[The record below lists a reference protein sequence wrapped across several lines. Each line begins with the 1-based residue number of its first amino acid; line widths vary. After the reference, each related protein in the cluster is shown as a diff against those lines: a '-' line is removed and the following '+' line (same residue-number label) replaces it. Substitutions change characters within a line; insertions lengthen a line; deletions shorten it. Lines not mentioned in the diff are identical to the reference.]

1 MRPLRFVGA
10 QRAKFYSAERG
21 MPVMNF
27 LTNCIFDHGAVEKLP
42 KVLQSFSASRP
53 MVITDPG
60 IKAVGLL
67 DTVLAHLGLQP
78 AAVFSETVA
87 NPTEDQAIAVAELYK
102 QADADSLIALG
113 GGSAMDLTKAVG
125 LLASQGGPLEKYAAI
140 SGGAKFIQKLPPLI
154 AIPTTA
160 GTGSEVSVG
169 MITTMNNG
177 RKETFAS
184 PHLIPATAICDPD
197 LTLGLP
203 PLLTAATGM
212 DAVTHC
218 IEAVLTPAINPPAE
232 GVGYDGLHRAVRSG
246 ALKRAVADGSDTA
259 ARWDMMMASYEGA
272 LAFTKGLG
280 SVHALS
286 HAAGRL
292 KEKKLHHG
300 TLNAIFLPHLL
311 RFNEGAA
318 PEKYTR
324 LRFAMG
330 LNETANLGD
339 YVEELIAE
347 IGIPTTLKSI
357 GVVAED
363 GPGIVEYALNDL
375 AHRGNA
381 RPATQADYEKIF
393 ELALG

>member
-1 MRPLRFVGA
+1 
-10 QRAKFYSAERG
+10 

-27 LTNCIFDHGAVEKLP
+27 LTTCIFDHGAIAKLG
-42 KVLQSFSASRP
+42 KTLTGFGVSRP

-67 DTVLAHLGLQP
+67 DTVLENLGMEP
-78 AAVFSETVA
+78 AAVFADTVA
-87 NPTEDQAIAVAELYK
+87 NPTEDQAIAVAEQYNAAN
-102 QADADSLIALG
+102 ADGLVALG

-125 LLASQGGPLEKYAAI
+125 LPARQGGPLEKYAAI
-140 SGGAKFIQKLPPLI
+140 TGGAKHIGKLPPLI
-154 AIPTTA
+154 AVPTTA

-184 PHLIPATAICDPD
+184 PHLIPSTAICDPD

-203 PLLTAATGM
+203 AFLTAATGM

-218 IEAVLTPAINPPAE
+218 IEAVLTPAVNPPAE
-232 GVGYDGLHRAVRSG
+232 GVGYDGLNRAIKNN
-246 ALKRAVADGSDTA
+246 ALQRAVADGSDKD
-259 ARWDMMMASYEGA
+259 ARWNMMMASYEGA

-318 PEKYTR
+318 PEKYDR
-324 LRFAMG
+324 LKFAMG
-330 LNETANLGD
+330 LSQNADLGD
-339 YVEELIAE
+339 EIAKLNE
-347 IGIPTTLKSI
+347 AI
-357 GVVAED
+357 GVPNTLSAIGVESSD
-363 GPGIVEYALNDL
+363 GPGIVEFALNDL

-381 RPATQADYEKIF
+381 RPAEQGDYERIF
-393 ELALG
+393 EQAL

>member
-1 MRPLRFVGA
+1 
-10 QRAKFYSAERG
+10 

-27 LTNCIFDHGAVEKLP
+27 LTTCIFDHGAVGQLGKTLTGFG
-42 KVLQSFSASRP
+42 VSRP

-67 DTVLAHLGLQP
+67 DTILENLGMEP
-78 AAVFSETVA
+78 AAVFTDTVA
-87 NPTEDQAIAVAELYK
+87 NPTEDQAIAVAEQYNAAK
-102 QADADSLIALG
+102 ADGLVALG

-140 SGGAKFIQKLPPLI
+140 TGGAKHIGKLPPLI

-184 PHLIPATAICDPD
+184 PHLIPAAAICDPD

-218 IEAVLTPAINPPAE
+218 MEAVLTPAINPPAE
-232 GVGYDGLHRAVRSG
+232 GVGYDGLNRAIKTG
-246 ALKRAVADGSDTA
+246 ALKRAVADGSDKD
-259 ARWDMMMASYEGA
+259 ARWNMMMASYEGA

-318 PEKYTR
+318 PEKYER

-330 LNETANLGD
+330 LAANADLGD
-339 YVEELIAE
+339 AIARLNE
-347 IGIPTTLKSI
+347 DLGIPSTLSAI
-357 GVVAED
+357 GVEASD

-381 RPATQADYEKIF
+381 RPADQDDYERIF
-393 ELALG
+393 EQAM

>member
-1 MRPLRFVGA
+1 
-10 QRAKFYSAERG
+10 

-27 LTNCIFDHGAVEKLP
+27 LTTCIFDHGAIAKLG
-42 KVLQSFSASRP
+42 KTLTGFGVSRP

-67 DTVLAHLGLQP
+67 DTVLENLGMEP
-78 AAVFSETVA
+78 AAVFADTVA
-87 NPTEDQAIAVAELYK
+87 NPTEDQAIAVAEQYNAAN
-102 QADADSLIALG
+102 ADGLVALG

-140 SGGAKFIQKLPPLI
+140 TGGAKHIGKLPPLI
-154 AIPTTA
+154 AVPTTA

-184 PHLIPATAICDPD
+184 PHLIPSTAICDPD

-203 PLLTAATGM
+203 AFLTAATGM

-218 IEAVLTPAINPPAE
+218 IEAVLTPAVNPPAE
-232 GVGYDGLHRAVRSG
+232 GVGYDGLNRAIKNN
-246 ALKRAVADGSDTA
+246 ALQRAVADGADKD
-259 ARWDMMMASYEGA
+259 ARWNMMMASYEGA

-318 PEKYTR
+318 TEKYER
-324 LRFAMG
+324 LKFAMG
-330 LNETANLGD
+330 LSQNADLGD
-339 YVEELIAE
+339 EIAKLNE
-347 IGIPTTLKSI
+347 AIGIPNTLSAI
-357 GVVAED
+357 GVESSD
-363 GPGIVEYALNDL
+363 GPGIVEFALNDL

-381 RPATQADYEKIF
+381 RPAEQGDYERIF
-393 ELALG
+393 EQAL

>member
-1 MRPLRFVGA
+1 MAVI
-10 QRAKFYSAERG
+10 
-21 MPVMNF
+21 NF
-27 LTNCIFDHGAVEKLP
+27 LTTCIFDHGAISQLGSTLTGFGV
-42 KVLQSFSASRP
+42 SRP

-67 DTVLAHLGLQP
+67 DTVLENLGMAP
-78 AAVFSETVA
+78 AAVFAETVA
-87 NPTEDQAIAVAELYK
+87 NPTEDQAIEVAALYNSAN
-102 QADADSLIALG
+102 ADGLVALG

-140 SGGAKFIQKLPPLI
+140 TGGAKLIGKLPPLI
-154 AIPTTA
+154 AVPTTA

-184 PHLIPATAICDPD
+184 PHLIPSTAICDPD

-232 GVGYDGLHRAVRSG
+232 GIGYDGLNRAIKTG
-246 ALKRAVADGSDTA
+246 ALKRAVADGSDRD
-259 ARWDMMMASYEGA
+259 ARWNMMMASYEGA

-318 PEKYTR
+318 PEKYER

-330 LNETANLGD
+330 LSSNADLADAIAKLNEDL
-339 YVEELIAE
+339 
-347 IGIPTTLKSI
+347 GIPSTLSAI
-357 GVVAED
+357 GVESSD
-363 GPGIVEYALNDL
+363 GAGIVEFALNDL

-381 RPATQADYEKIF
+381 RPAEQADYERIF
-393 ELALG
+393 EQAL

>member
-1 MRPLRFVGA
+1 
-10 QRAKFYSAERG
+10 

-27 LTNCIFDHGAVEKLP
+27 LTTCIFDHGAIAKLG
-42 KVLQSFSASRP
+42 KTLTGFGVSRP

-67 DTVLAHLGLQP
+67 DTVLENLGMEP
-78 AAVFSETVA
+78 AAVFAETVA
-87 NPTEDQAIAVAELYK
+87 NPTEDQAIAVAEQYNAAK
-102 QADADSLIALG
+102 ADGLVALG

-140 SGGAKFIQKLPPLI
+140 TGGAKHIGKLPPLI
-154 AIPTTA
+154 AVPTTA

-184 PHLIPATAICDPD
+184 PHLIPSTAICDPD

-203 PLLTAATGM
+203 AFLTAATGM

-218 IEAVLTPAINPPAE
+218 IEAVLTPAVNPPAE
-232 GVGYDGLHRAVRSG
+232 GVGYDGLNRAIKNN
-246 ALKRAVADGSDTA
+246 ALQRAVADGSDKD
-259 ARWDMMMASYEGA
+259 ARWNMMMASYEGA

-318 PEKYTR
+318 PEKYDR
-324 LRFAMG
+324 LKFAMG
-330 LNETANLGD
+330 LSQNADLGD
-339 YVEELIAE
+339 EIAKLNE
-347 IGIPTTLKSI
+347 AI
-357 GVVAED
+357 GVPNTLSAIGVESSD
-363 GPGIVEYALNDL
+363 GPGIVEFALNDL

-381 RPATQADYEKIF
+381 RPAEQGDYERIF
-393 ELALG
+393 EQAL

>member
-1 MRPLRFVGA
+1 
-10 QRAKFYSAERG
+10 

-27 LTNCIFDHGAVEKLP
+27 LTTCIFDHGAIGQLP
-42 KVLQSFSASRP
+42 KVLAGFGVSRP
-53 MVITDPG
+53 MIITDPG

-67 DTVLAHLGLQP
+67 DTVLAHLGLTP
-78 AAVFSETVA
+78 AAIFADTVA
-87 NPTEDQAIAVAELYK
+87 NPTEDQAIMVADQYN
-102 QADADSLIALG
+102 QAGADSLIALG

-140 SGGAKFIQKLPPLI
+140 TGGAKHIQKLPPLI

-184 PHLIPATAICDPD
+184 PHLIPSTAICDPD

-232 GVGYDGLHRAVRSG
+232 GVGYDGLHRAIASG
-246 ALKRAVADGSDTA
+246 ALKRAVADGSDKD
-259 ARWDMMMASYEGA
+259 ARFQMMMASYEGA

-311 RFNEGAA
+311 KFNEGAA
-318 PEKYTR
+318 PEKYKR

-330 LNETANLGD
+330 LDADADLAAFIA
-339 YVEELIAE
+339 ELNDE
-347 IGIPTTLKSI
+347 IGIPTTLKEI
-357 GVVAED
+357 GVEASD

-381 RPATQADYEKIF
+381 RPATAADYEAIF
-393 ELALG
+393 DAALG

>member
-1 MRPLRFVGA
+1 
-10 QRAKFYSAERG
+10 

-27 LTNCIFDHGAVEKLP
+27 LTTCIFDHGAIAKLGATLTGFG
-42 KVLQSFSASRP
+42 VSRP

-67 DTVLAHLGLQP
+67 DTILDNLGMDP
-78 AAVFSETVA
+78 AAVFADTVA
-87 NPTEDQAIAVAELYK
+87 NPTEDQAIAVAEQYNAAN
-102 QADADSLIALG
+102 ADGLVALG

-140 SGGAKFIQKLPPLI
+140 TGGAKLIKKLPPLI

-203 PLLTAATGM
+203 PLMTAATGM

-218 IEAVLTPAINPPAE
+218 MEAVLTPAVNPPAE
-232 GVGYDGLHRAVRSG
+232 GVGYDGLNRAIKSG
-246 ALKRAVADGSDTA
+246 ALKRAVADGSDKD
-259 ARWDMMMASYEGA
+259 ARWNMMMASYEGA

-318 PEKYTR
+318 PEKYER
-324 LRFAMG
+324 LKFAMG
-330 LNETANLGD
+330 LSQNADLGD
-339 YVEELIAE
+339 EIAKLNE
-347 IGIPTTLKSI
+347 SIGIPNTLGAI
-357 GVVAED
+357 GLEASD
-363 GPGIVEYALNDL
+363 GPGIVEFALNDL

-381 RPATQADYEKIF
+381 RPADQGDYERIY
-393 ELALG
+393 EQAL

>member
-1 MRPLRFVGA
+1 
-10 QRAKFYSAERG
+10 

-27 LTNCIFDHGAVEKLP
+27 LTTCIFDHGAIAKLGATLTGFG
-42 KVLQSFSASRP
+42 VSRP

-67 DTVLAHLGLQP
+67 DTILDNLGMDP
-78 AAVFSETVA
+78 AAVFADTVA
-87 NPTEDQAIAVAELYK
+87 NPTEDQAIAVAEQYNTAN
-102 QADADSLIALG
+102 ADGLVALG

-140 SGGAKFIQKLPPLI
+140 TGGAKLIKKLPPLI

-203 PLLTAATGM
+203 PLMTAATGM

-218 IEAVLTPAINPPAE
+218 MEAVLTPAVNPPAE
-232 GVGYDGLHRAVRSG
+232 GVGYDGLNRAIKSG
-246 ALKRAVADGSDTA
+246 ALKRAVADGSDKD
-259 ARWDMMMASYEGA
+259 ARWNMMMASYEGA

-318 PEKYTR
+318 PEKYER
-324 LRFAMG
+324 LKFAMG
-330 LNETANLGD
+330 LSQNADLGD
-339 YVEELIAE
+339 EIAKLNE
-347 IGIPTTLKSI
+347 SIGIPNTLGAI
-357 GVVAED
+357 GLEASD
-363 GPGIVEYALNDL
+363 GPGIVEFALNDL

-381 RPATQADYEKIF
+381 RPADQGDYERIY
-393 ELALG
+393 EQAL

>member
-1 MRPLRFVGA
+1 
-10 QRAKFYSAERG
+10 

-27 LTNCIFDHGAVEKLP
+27 LTTCIFDHGAIAKLGATLTGFG
-42 KVLQSFSASRP
+42 VTRP

-67 DTVLAHLGLQP
+67 DTVLENLSMEP
-78 AAVFSETVA
+78 AAVFADTVA
-87 NPTEDQAIAVAELYK
+87 NPTEDQAIAVAEQYNAAN
-102 QADADSLIALG
+102 ADGLVALG

-140 SGGAKFIQKLPPLI
+140 TGGAKHIGKLPPLI
-154 AIPTTA
+154 AVPTTA

-203 PLLTAATGM
+203 AFLTAATGM

-218 IEAVLTPAINPPAE
+218 IEAVLTPAVNPPAE
-232 GVGYDGLHRAVRSG
+232 GVGYDGLNRAIKNN
-246 ALKRAVADGSDTA
+246 ALQRAVADGSDKD
-259 ARWDMMMASYEGA
+259 ARWNMMMASYEGA

-318 PEKYTR
+318 PEKYER
-324 LRFAMG
+324 LKFAMG
-330 LNETANLGD
+330 LSQNADLGD
-339 YVEELIAE
+339 EIAKLNE
-347 IGIPTTLKSI
+347 SIGIPNTLSAI
-357 GVVAED
+357 GVESSD
-363 GPGIVEYALNDL
+363 GPGIVEFALNDL

-381 RPATQADYEKIF
+381 RPAEQGDYERIF
-393 ELALG
+393 EQAL

>member
-1 MRPLRFVGA
+1 
-10 QRAKFYSAERG
+10 
-21 MPVMNF
+21 MPVMSF
-27 LTNCIFDHGAVEKLP
+27 LTTCIFDHGAVAQLGNTLKGFG
-42 KVLQSFSASRP
+42 VSRP

-60 IKAVGLL
+60 IQAVGLL
-67 DTVLAHLGLQP
+67 DTVLQHLGTEP
-78 AAVFSETVA
+78 AAVFADTVA
-87 NPTEDQAIAVAELYK
+87 NPTEDQAIAVAEQYNSA
-102 QADADSLIALG
+102 QADSLVALG

-140 SGGAKFIQKLPPLI
+140 TGGAKHIGKLPPLI

-184 PHLIPATAICDPD
+184 PHLIPSTAICDPD

-203 PLLTAATGM
+203 ALLTAATGM

-218 IEAVLTPAINPPAE
+218 IEAVLTPAVNPPAE
-232 GVGYDGLHRAVRSG
+232 GVGYDGLNRAIKTG
-246 ALKRAVADGSDTA
+246 ALKRAVADGSDKD
-259 ARWDMMMASYEGA
+259 ARWNMMMASYEGA

-318 PEKYTR
+318 PEKYER

-330 LNETANLGD
+330 LSSNADLGD
-339 YVEELIAE
+339 AIAKLNE
-347 IGIPTTLKSI
+347 DIGIPTTLGAI
-357 GVVAED
+357 GVEASD
-363 GPGIVEYALNDL
+363 GPGIVEYALADL

-381 RPATQADYEKIF
+381 RPATQGDYERLF
-393 ELALG
+393 EVALG

>member
-1 MRPLRFVGA
+1 
-10 QRAKFYSAERG
+10 

-27 LTNCIFDHGAVEKLP
+27 LTTCIFDHGAVGKLG
-42 KVLQSFSASRP
+42 KTLTGFGVSRP

-67 DTVLAHLGLQP
+67 DTILENLGMEP
-78 AAVFSETVA
+78 AAVFAETVA
-87 NPTEDQAIAVAELYK
+87 NPTEDQAIAVAEQYNAAK
-102 QADADSLIALG
+102 ADGLVALG

-140 SGGAKFIQKLPPLI
+140 TGGAKHIGKLPPLI

-184 PHLIPATAICDPD
+184 PHLIPAAAICDPD

-203 PLLTAATGM
+203 PFLTAATGM

-232 GVGYDGLHRAVRSG
+232 GVGYDGLNRAIKTG
-246 ALKRAVADGSDTA
+246 ALKRAVTDGSDKD
-259 ARWDMMMASYEGA
+259 ARWNMMMASYEGA

-318 PEKYTR
+318 PEKYER

-330 LNETANLGD
+330 LASNADLGD
-339 YVEELIAE
+339 AIARLNE
-347 IGIPTTLKSI
+347 DLGIPSTLSAI
-357 GVVAED
+357 GVETSD
-363 GPGIVEYALNDL
+363 GPGIVEFALNDL

-381 RPATQADYEKIF
+381 RPAEQGDYERIF
-393 ELALG
+393 EQAM

>member
-1 MRPLRFVGA
+1 M
-10 QRAKFYSAERG
+10 S
-21 MPVMNF
+21 F
-27 LTNCIFDHGAVEKLP
+27 LTTCIFDHGAVGQLGKTL
-42 KVLQSFSASRP
+42 KSSGVTRP

-67 DTVLAHLGLQP
+67 DTILENLGMEP
-78 AAVFSETVA
+78 AAVFADTVA
-87 NPTEDQAIAVAELYK
+87 NPTEDQAIVVAAQYNEAK
-102 QADADSLIALG
+102 ADGLVALG

-140 SGGAKFIQKLPPLI
+140 TGGAKHIGKLPPLI
-154 AIPTTA
+154 AVPTTA

-184 PHLIPATAICDPD
+184 PHLIPSTAICDPD

-203 PLLTAATGM
+203 SLLTAATGM

-232 GVGYDGLHRAVRSG
+232 GVGYDGLTRAIKTG
-246 ALKRAVADGSDTA
+246 ALERAVADGSDKD
-259 ARWDMMMASYEGA
+259 ARWNMMMASYEGA

-318 PEKYTR
+318 PEKYER

-330 LNETANLGD
+330 LGSNADLGD
-339 YVEELIAE
+339 AIAKLNQD
-347 IGIPTTLKSI
+347 IGIPTTLSAI
-357 GVVAED
+357 GVESSD
-363 GPGIVEYALNDL
+363 GPGIVEYALADL

-381 RPATQADYEKIF
+381 KPATQGDYEMLF
-393 ELALG
+393 EIALG

>member
-1 MRPLRFVGA
+1 
-10 QRAKFYSAERG
+10 
-21 MPVMNF
+21 MPIMNF
-27 LTNCIFDHGAVEKLP
+27 LTRCIFDHGAIGQVSG
-42 KVLQSFSASRP
+42 VLKDFGVSRP
-53 MVITDPG
+53 MLITDPG

-67 DTVLAHLGLQP
+67 DKVLEHLGTQP
-78 AAVFSETVA
+78 AAIFSETVA
-87 NPTEDQAIAVAELYK
+87 NPTEDQAIAVAETYI
-102 QADADSLIALG
+102 AAEADSLIALG

-140 SGGAKFIQKLPPLI
+140 SGGSKHIQSLPPLI

-184 PHLIPATAICDPD
+184 PHLIPAAAICDPD

-218 IEAVLTPAINPPAE
+218 IEAVLTPVVNPPAE
-232 GVGYDGLHRAVRSG
+232 GIGYDGLHRAITSG
-246 ALKRAVADGSDTA
+246 ALKRAVGDGSDKD
-259 ARWDMMMASYEGA
+259 ARFNMMMASYEGA

-311 RFNEGAA
+311 AFNAPAA
-318 PEKYTR
+318 PEKYKR

-330 LNETANLGD
+330 LDESADLAAFIA
-339 YVEELIAE
+339 ELNAE
-347 IGIPTTLKSI
+347 IGIPHRLKDI
-357 GVVAED
+357 GVEASD
-363 GPGIVEYALNDL
+363 GPGIVEYALKDL

-381 RPATQADYEKIF
+381 RPATAEDYEKIF
-393 ELALG
+393 EAALG